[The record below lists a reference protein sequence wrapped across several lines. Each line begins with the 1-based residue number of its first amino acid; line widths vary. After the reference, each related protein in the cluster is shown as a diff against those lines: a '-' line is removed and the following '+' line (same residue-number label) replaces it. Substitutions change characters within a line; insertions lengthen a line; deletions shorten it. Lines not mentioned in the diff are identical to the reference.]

1 MADQHIIVMMIP
13 HQDAAITMADL
24 ALSRSQHSELK
35 ALAQC
40 IKTSQHQ
47 DQPAAR
53 PASSKTM
60 PSCAAGIG
68 CGIALSRPIGLGMGC
83 AWPGQGAG
91 GAWGNGD
98 GTRQ

>member
-40 IKTSQHQ
+40 IKTSQQQ

-53 PASSKTM
+53 PC
-60 PSCAAGIG
+60 PAAPLVS
-68 CGIALSRPIGLGMGC
+68 AVVSP
-83 AWPGQGAG
+83 
-91 GAWGNGD
+91 
-98 GTRQ
+98 